1 MAGMATL
8 PIIAM
13 TANAFV
19 EDRARCVAAGM
30 NDHIVKPVSPPAL
43 YARLL
48 HWLDVEPAV
57 GASIAA
63 TRDQSQPALEAGT
76 GLMPFKAVM
85 RPVLAQPD
93 DRASTAT
100 PPLPQTAA
108 SAATQPGLERIA
120 GIAGL
125 DSAIGLHFLAG
136 RVETYRRTLAR
147 FAQQYRDGLPEYAVD
162 TPPDFVH
169 LAHVAH
175 ALRGAAATLGAT
187 ALKAQA
193 NAVESACAVAD
204 PSARALARELNVSLR
219 SLAAEIAA
227 ALAPA

>member
-1 MAGMATL
+1 
-8 PIIAM
+8 
-13 TANAFV
+13 
-19 EDRARCVAAGM
+19 
-30 NDHIVKPVSPPAL
+30 L

-48 HWLDVEPAV
+48 HWLDVETAA
-57 GASIAA
+57 GASTAA
-63 TRDQSQPALEAGT
+63 SRDQSQPALEAGT
-76 GLMPFKAVM
+76 GLVPFKAVM

-93 DRASTAT
+93 ARASTST
-100 PPLPQTAA
+100 PPPPTVE

-125 DSAIGLHFLAG
+125 DPVIGLHFLAG

-147 FAQQYRDGLPEYAVD
+147 FAQQYRDGLPEYAAD

-169 LAHVAH
+169 LAHVVH